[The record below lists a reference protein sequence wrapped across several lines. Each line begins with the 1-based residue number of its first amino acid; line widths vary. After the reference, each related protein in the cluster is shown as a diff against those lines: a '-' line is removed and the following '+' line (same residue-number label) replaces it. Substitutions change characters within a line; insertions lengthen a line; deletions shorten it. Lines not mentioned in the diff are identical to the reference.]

1 MQKIYLI
8 ATNTFR
14 EIIRDKIL
22 YTIFIF
28 AVLMILSA
36 KSVGTISMKQEA
48 KLTVDFGFA
57 MIEIFNLIIA
67 LFVGSSLIF
76 KEVEKKLVYF
86 LFSKPISKTDFILGK
101 FLGLSFVLIVLN
113 LIMSVLF
120 LTLVGFNLAYL
131 LVLSFI
137 FLQSLLILAVILFF
151 STFTSPIITLFLS
164 FLVYLIGH
172 ITINL
177 KLFALYN
184 GSKFFKLFTEG
195 IYLIMPNLNLLNL
208 KNQVIYEISFH
219 NTALWISFLY
229 TILYIALLLILTII
243 IFRKKEF

>member
-8 ATNTFR
+8 AANTFR

-28 AVLMILSA
+28 AILMILSA
-36 KSVGTISMKQEA
+36 KAVGTISMKQEA
-48 KLTVDFGFA
+48 KLAVDFGFA
-57 MIEIFNLIIA
+57 MIEIFSLIIT

-86 LFSKPISKTDFILGK
+86 LFSKPISRTEFILGK
-101 FLGLSFVLIVLN
+101 FFGLALVLLVLN
-113 LIMSVLF
+113 LIMSILF
-120 LTLVGFNLAYL
+120 FLVVGFQLSYL
-131 LVLSFI
+131 LVLFFI
-137 FLQSLLILAVILFF
+137 FLQSLFILAVILFF

-177 KLFALYN
+177 RIFALHN
-184 GSKFFKLFTEG
+184 GSELFKWTAET
-195 IYLIMPNLNLLNL
+195 IYLIMPNLDLLNL
-208 KNQVIYEISFH
+208 KNQVIYEIEFSAASLTVTVF
-219 NTALWISFLY
+219 Y
-229 TILYIALLLILTII
+229 TIAYVTLLLLATVTI
-243 IFRKKEF
+243 FQKKEF

>member
-36 KSVGTISMKQEA
+36 KAVGTISMKQEA

-57 MIEIFNLIIA
+57 MIEIFNLIIT

-86 LFSKPISKTDFILGK
+86 LFSKPISRTDFILGK
-101 FLGLSFVLIVLN
+101 FFGLSLVLLVLN

-120 LTLVGFNLAYL
+120 FLMAGFQSAYL

-137 FLQSLLILAVILFF
+137 FLQSLFLLAVILFF
-151 STFTSPIITLFLS
+151 STFTSPIITLFMS

-177 KLFALYN
+177 KIFALYN
-184 GSKFFKLFTEG
+184 GGAIFKWFAEI
-195 IYLIMPNLNLLNL
+195 IYIIMPNLDLLNL
-208 KNQVIYEISFH
+208 KNQVIYSIEF
-219 NTALWISFLY
+219 NY
-229 TILYIALLLILTII
+229 TSLAVSLVYTMVYIALLLVLTTF

>member
-113 LIMSVLF
+113 LIMSALF
-120 LTLVGFNLAYL
+120 LALVGFNLAYL

-184 GSKFFKLFTEG
+184 GSNFFKLFAEG

-219 NTALWISFLY
+219 NTALLISFLY
-229 TILYIALLLILTII
+229 TALYIALLLILTII

>member
-36 KSVGTISMKQEA
+36 KFVGTISLKQEA

-86 LFSKPISKTDFILGK
+86 LFSKPISKTDFVLGK
-101 FLGLSFVLIVLN
+101 FLGLSLVLLVLN
-113 LIMSVLF
+113 LVMS
-120 LTLVGFNLAYL
+120 LVFFVMAGFEINYL
-131 LVLSFI
+131 LVLFFI
-137 FLQSLLILAVILFF
+137 LLQSFFVLAVILFF

-164 FLVYLIGH
+164 FLVYLIGQ

-184 GSKFFKLFTEG
+184 GSKAFQIFADF
-195 IYLIMPNLNLLNL
+195 IYLFMPNFNLLNL
-208 KNQVIYEISFH
+208 KNQVIYEINF
-219 NTALWISFLY
+219 NFIALALSLAY
-229 TILYIALLLILTII
+229 AILYITLLLFFTII

>member
-36 KSVGTISMKQEA
+36 KAVGTISLNQES
-48 KLTVDFGFA
+48 KLAIDFGFA
-57 MIEIFNLIIA
+57 MIEIFNLIIT

-86 LFSKPISKTDFILGK
+86 LFSKPISRTDFILGK
-101 FLGLSFVLIVLN
+101 FCGLSLVLIVLN

-120 LTLVGFNLAYL
+120 FFVAGFQLSYL
-131 LVLSFI
+131 LVLGFI
-137 FLQSLLILAVILFF
+137 FLQSLFLLAVILFF

-177 KLFALYN
+177 RIFALHN
-184 GSKFFKLFTEG
+184 GGTFFKWVAEIT
-195 IYLIMPNLNLLNL
+195 YLIMPNLDLLNL
-208 KNQVIYEISFH
+208 KNQVIYEISFDKI
-219 NTALWISFLY
+219 ALIVAFLY
-229 TILYIALLLILTII
+229 SLAYIALLLLATTA
-243 IFRKKEF
+243 IFQKKEF

>member
-57 MIEIFNLIIA
+57 MIEIFNLIIT
-67 LFVGSSLIF
+67 LFIGSSLIF

-86 LFSKPISKTDFILGK
+86 LFSKPISKTNFILGK
-101 FLGLSFVLIVLN
+101 FLGLSLVLFVLN
-113 LIMSVLF
+113 LVMSAVF
-120 LTLVGFNLAYL
+120 FMMAGFQIVYL

-137 FLQSLLILAVILFF
+137 FLQALFVLAVILFF

-184 GSKFFKLFTEG
+184 GGIVFKWFADG

-208 KNQVIYEISFH
+208 KNQVIYEIVFDSS
-219 NTALWISFLY
+219 ALITSVVY
-229 TILYIALLLILTII
+229 TFFYIALLLTLTII